1 MLSVGSIASIGG
13 IFGTLKNSNA
23 TKENNTQNITN
34 SLKETLSDG
43 TKKICTISLN
53 PDGSTIE
60 KGKLVKPNG
69 IIEEYIEHKNKEEV
83 PTYDEAIVTHSDGK
97 IYQRKVTLVPDGNSE
112 TFKKKEIGADD
123 KKVNV

>member
-13 IFGTLKNSNA
+13 FFGTLKNSNT
-23 TKENNTQNITN
+23 TKENNTQNIPN

-53 PDGSTIE
+53 PNGSTIE

-69 IIEEYIEHKNKEEV
+69 IIEEYIEHKNKDEV

-97 IYQRKVTLVPDGNSE
+97 IYQRKVTLVPDRSSE
-112 TFKKKEIGADD
+112 TYKKEISADD
-123 KKVNV
+123 KKVNI